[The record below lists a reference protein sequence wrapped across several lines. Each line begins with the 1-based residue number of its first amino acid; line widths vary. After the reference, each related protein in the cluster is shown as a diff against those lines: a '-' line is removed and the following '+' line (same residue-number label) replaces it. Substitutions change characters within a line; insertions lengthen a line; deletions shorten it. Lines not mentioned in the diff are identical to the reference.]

1 MRVVW
6 ILLCAGLFS
15 ATAWS
20 QDPLPDYEPN
30 PAAAL
35 PPPQPKRTG
44 AKIDVVWT
52 GNTAFDGGDLN
63 QAIAE
68 QIATI
73 EESGLTPALA
83 DDAAFFTQV
92 FYLNRG
98 YSQVEV
104 TETILSPARL
114 RLAIR
119 EGPLT
124 ELGEVT
130 IRGNT
135 SYTDEQL
142 REYVIGPTRERFS
155 RLKGDLP
162 YIESDVTET
171 GVDNIRGLYQA
182 QGYLDAEVP
191 PAEVR
196 FSRDK
201 RRADVT
207 ITVKPGIQYQFGD
220 VNFTGDLPFAE
231 AKVRE
236 VIESFVQKPYTEF
249 QVVNM
254 QRALA
259 YYYKTQGYYRAKVT
273 AESDKALA
281 VRGRVP
287 VLLRVDSGKLYRFD
301 GVSVEGTDRL
311 RPTFLVNRFQGLSG
325 EVYSPEKTQEIFRK
339 LMQTG
344 LFKQLKVNLRPVN
357 EDELEINLK
366 AEEAKAKELGF
377 SLGYGTFEGGIFG
390 VQAGDRNLFGNG
402 RPLNASLEYSQR
414 YIKGEILYE
423 DPWFLETDY
432 ELQLKLSAL
441 STDFD
446 GYSKFEVGFR
456 PEVTR
461 QITEHYKVSVFALA
475 RQVNV
480 TNRGIDVEELGPTS
494 YLASSLGLSQTLDT
508 RDSALN
514 PRGGLVFNSTVDYG
528 SSAFGSQIEFV
539 RTTARLSY
547 YIPLMKKTLLAL
559 GARGGVIKPLG
570 MEELPIDER
579 FFNGG
584 SRSVRSFNERELG
597 PKDSNGFEIGGETFT
612 IFNIEYVF
620 PIFGDLLGAT
630 FLDAGSVGRRVE
642 DGIGE
647 MRYGVGAGLRY
658 NLPVGPLRLDYGYN
672 PSPREDEALGAFH
685 FSFGFAF

>member
-1 MRVVW
+1 MRAACW
-6 ILLCAGLFS
+6 LCCAVLCWG
-15 ATAWS
+15 AAWG
-20 QDPLPDYEPN
+20 QDPLPEYEPN

-52 GNTAFDGGDLN
+52 GNSAFDAGDLN

-73 EESGLTPALA
+73 EESGMTPALA
-83 DDAAFFTQV
+83 DDAAFFTKV
-92 FYLNRG
+92 YYLNRG
-98 YSQVEV
+98 YSQVAV

-142 REYVIGPTRERFS
+142 REYVVGPTRERFS

-191 PAEVR
+191 PADVR
-196 FSRDK
+196 LSRDG

-207 ITVKPGIQYQFGD
+207 ITIEEGIQYQFGAI
-220 VNFTGDLPFAE
+220 NFADDLPFAE
-231 AKVRE
+231 MKARE

-273 AESDKALA
+273 SESDKALA

-287 VLLRVDSGKLYRFD
+287 VALRVESGKLYRFD

-325 EVYSPEKTQEIFRK
+325 EVYSPEKTQEIFRE

-357 EDELEINLK
+357 EDELEITLK
-366 AEEAKAKELGF
+366 VEEAKAKELGF

-402 RPLNASLEYSQR
+402 RPLHASLEYSQR

-423 DPWFLETDY
+423 DPWFLESDY

-456 PEVTR
+456 PELTR
-461 QITEHYKVSVFALA
+461 QITKSYKASVFGLA
-475 RQVNV
+475 RQVSV
-480 TNRGIDVEELGPTS
+480 TGMGIDLLELGPTS
-494 YLASSLGLSQTLDT
+494 YLASSVGLSQTLDT

-514 PRGGLVFNSTVDYG
+514 PRSGLVFNSTLDYG
-528 SSAFGSQIEFV
+528 SSVFGSQIEFV

-547 YIPLMKKTLLAL
+547 YIPLTKKTLLAF

-570 MEELPIDER
+570 GEELPIDER

-584 SRSVRSFNERELG
+584 SRSVRSFAERELG

-620 PIFGDLLGAT
+620 PIYGDLLGAT
-630 FLDAGSVGRRVE
+630 FVDAGSVGRRVK
-642 DGIGE
+642 DGIGD
-647 MRYGVGAGLRY
+647 MRYGIGAGLRY

-672 PSPREDEALGAFH
+672 PSPKADEAMGAFH